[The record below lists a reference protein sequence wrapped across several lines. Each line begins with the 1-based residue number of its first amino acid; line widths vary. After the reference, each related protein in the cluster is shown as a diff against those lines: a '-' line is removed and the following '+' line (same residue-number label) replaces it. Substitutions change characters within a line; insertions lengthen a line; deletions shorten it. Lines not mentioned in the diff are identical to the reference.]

1 MKYIEERSSVINPIE
16 DYKLLLKSKKK
27 LRVKLG
33 VDPTAPDVT
42 LGWYSVI
49 RALKKFQEYGH
60 DVILILGE
68 FTAKVGDPSGKSET
82 RNILDDDSINEN
94 SDGVLPIIKSIL
106 HQDNLEIVSNK
117 DWLSK
122 LSINDMM
129 SLASST
135 TLAQM
140 LEREDF
146 SNRYENKNPISLLE
160 FFYPLF
166 QGYGSVAVKSDIE
179 IGGNDQLWNLMLG
192 RDIQKYYGLNPQVA
206 ITFPLL
212 IGTDGKKKMSQ
223 SYDNYISISDTPEN
237 IFGKIMSIPDET
249 MWDYFLMLTDLE
261 LDVINEYKSN
271 VENDKENP
279 FNLKKMLGELI
290 ITELFSNDDASK
302 AAYSFENVTNELWNE
317 DFNLKFYGAVWMC
330 KYILPIMKKNRTG
343 RIINIT
349 TIQGKQPGKSSI
361 PTSITRAAGIAFT
374 KALSNDCAKYN
385 ILVNTV
391 CLGFVKSDQWI
402 QSKKLDFPDLT
413 QKQYYDNIGK
423 ETPLG
428 RIGETD
434 EAADLIT
441 YLASERSSYITGA
454 AINLDGGLSTVV

>member
-1 MKYIEERSSVINPIE
+1 MEILFNFKMKYIEERSSVINPIE

-166 QGYGSVAVKSDIE
+166 QGYDSVAVKSDIE

-290 ITELFSNDDASK
+290 ITELFSNDEAAK
-302 AAYSFENVTNELWNE
+302 AANSFENVTVNKNIPDEMEEIILENDISIHLPKFLAENGILKSSSEGRRLISSGGFKINNEKYDKLDINSE
-317 DFNLKFYGAVWMC
+317 DLIDKTIQIGKRNFL
-330 KYILPIMKKNRTG
+330 
-343 RIINIT
+343 RII
-349 TIQGKQPGKSSI
+349 
-361 PTSITRAAGIAFT
+361 
-374 KALSNDCAKYN
+374 
-385 ILVNTV
+385 
-391 CLGFVKSDQWI
+391 
-402 QSKKLDFPDLT
+402 KK
-413 QKQYYDNIGK
+413 
-423 ETPLG
+423 
-428 RIGETD
+428 
-434 EAADLIT
+434 
-441 YLASERSSYITGA
+441 
-454 AINLDGGLSTVV
+454 

>member
-16 DYKLLLKSKKK
+16 DYNLLLQSKKK

-94 SDGVLPIIKSIL
+94 SDGVLPIIESIL

-117 DWLSK
+117 EWLSK

-146 SNRYENKNPISLLE
+146 SKRYENKNPISLLE

-166 QGYGSVAVKSDIE
+166 QGYDSVAVKSDIE

-192 RDIQKYYGLNPQVA
+192 REIQKYYGLNPQVA

-249 MWDYFLMLTDLE
+249 MWDYFLMLTDLD
-261 LDVINEYKSN
+261 LDVIDEYKSN

-290 ITELFSNDDASK
+290 ITELFNNDEAVK
-302 AAYSFENVTNELWNE
+302 AADSFENVTVNKNIPDEIEEITVKNDINIHLPKFLAENDILKSSSEGRRLISSGGFKINNE
-317 DFNLKFYGAVWMC
+317 
-330 KYILPIMKKNRTG
+330 KYDKLDINSDDLIDKTIQVGKRNFI
-343 RIINIT
+343 RII
-349 TIQGKQPGKSSI
+349 
-361 PTSITRAAGIAFT
+361 
-374 KALSNDCAKYN
+374 
-385 ILVNTV
+385 
-391 CLGFVKSDQWI
+391 
-402 QSKKLDFPDLT
+402 KK
-413 QKQYYDNIGK
+413 
-423 ETPLG
+423 
-428 RIGETD
+428 
-434 EAADLIT
+434 
-441 YLASERSSYITGA
+441 
-454 AINLDGGLSTVV
+454 

>member
-1 MKYIEERSSVINPIE
+1 MEILFNFKMKYIEERSSVINPIE

-166 QGYGSVAVKSDIE
+166 QGYDSVAVKSDIE

-206 ITFPLL
+206 VTFPLL

-302 AAYSFENVTNELWNE
+302 AANSFENITVNKNIPDEMEEIILENDISIHLPKFLAENGILKSSSEGRRLISSGGFKINNEKYDKLDINSE
-317 DFNLKFYGAVWMC
+317 DLIDKTIQIGKRNFL
-330 KYILPIMKKNRTG
+330 
-343 RIINIT
+343 RII
-349 TIQGKQPGKSSI
+349 
-361 PTSITRAAGIAFT
+361 
-374 KALSNDCAKYN
+374 
-385 ILVNTV
+385 
-391 CLGFVKSDQWI
+391 
-402 QSKKLDFPDLT
+402 KK
-413 QKQYYDNIGK
+413 
-423 ETPLG
+423 
-428 RIGETD
+428 
-434 EAADLIT
+434 
-441 YLASERSSYITGA
+441 
-454 AINLDGGLSTVV
+454 

>member
-166 QGYGSVAVKSDIE
+166 QGYDSVAVKSDIE

-261 LDVINEYKSN
+261 LDVINEYKGN
-271 VENDKENP
+271 VEKDKENP
-279 FNLKKMLGELI
+279 FKLKKMLGELI
-290 ITELFSNDDASK
+290 ITELFSNDEAAK
-302 AAYSFENVTNELWNE
+302 AANSFENVTVNKNIPDEMEEIILGNDISIHLPKFLAENGILKSSSEGRRLISSGGFKINNEKYDKLDINSE
-317 DFNLKFYGAVWMC
+317 DLIDKTIQIGKRNFL
-330 KYILPIMKKNRTG
+330 
-343 RIINIT
+343 RII
-349 TIQGKQPGKSSI
+349 
-361 PTSITRAAGIAFT
+361 
-374 KALSNDCAKYN
+374 
-385 ILVNTV
+385 
-391 CLGFVKSDQWI
+391 
-402 QSKKLDFPDLT
+402 KK
-413 QKQYYDNIGK
+413 
-423 ETPLG
+423 
-428 RIGETD
+428 
-434 EAADLIT
+434 
-441 YLASERSSYITGA
+441 
-454 AINLDGGLSTVV
+454 

>member
-1 MKYIEERSSVINPIE
+1 MEILFNFKMKYIEERSSVINPIE

-166 QGYGSVAVKSDIE
+166 QGYDSVAVKSDIE

-302 AAYSFENVTNELWNE
+302 AANSFENVTVNKNIPDEMEEIILGNDISIHLPKFLAENGILKSSSEGRRLISSGGFKINNEKYDKLDINSE
-317 DFNLKFYGAVWMC
+317 DLIDKTIQIGKRNF
-330 KYILPIMKKNRTG
+330 I
-343 RIINIT
+343 RII
-349 TIQGKQPGKSSI
+349 
-361 PTSITRAAGIAFT
+361 
-374 KALSNDCAKYN
+374 
-385 ILVNTV
+385 
-391 CLGFVKSDQWI
+391 
-402 QSKKLDFPDLT
+402 KK
-413 QKQYYDNIGK
+413 
-423 ETPLG
+423 
-428 RIGETD
+428 
-434 EAADLIT
+434 
-441 YLASERSSYITGA
+441 
-454 AINLDGGLSTVV
+454 

>member
-16 DYKLLLKSKKK
+16 DYNLLLQSKKK

-117 DWLSK
+117 EWLSK

-146 SNRYENKNPISLLE
+146 SKRYENKNPISLLE

-166 QGYGSVAVKSDIE
+166 QGYDSVAVKSDIE

-192 RDIQKYYGLNPQVA
+192 REIQKYYGLNPQVA

-249 MWDYFLMLTDLE
+249 MWDYFLMLTDLD
-261 LDVINEYKSN
+261 LDVIDEYKSN

-290 ITELFSNDDASK
+290 ITELFNNDEAAK
-302 AAYSFENVTNELWNE
+302 AANSFENVTVNKNIPDEIEEIILKNDESIHLPKFLAENDILKSSSEGRRLISSGGFKINNE
-317 DFNLKFYGAVWMC
+317 
-330 KYILPIMKKNRTG
+330 KYDKLDINSDDLIDKTIQVGKRNFI
-343 RIINIT
+343 RII
-349 TIQGKQPGKSSI
+349 
-361 PTSITRAAGIAFT
+361 
-374 KALSNDCAKYN
+374 
-385 ILVNTV
+385 
-391 CLGFVKSDQWI
+391 
-402 QSKKLDFPDLT
+402 KK
-413 QKQYYDNIGK
+413 
-423 ETPLG
+423 
-428 RIGETD
+428 
-434 EAADLIT
+434 
-441 YLASERSSYITGA
+441 
-454 AINLDGGLSTVV
+454 

>member
-1 MKYIEERSSVINPIE
+1 MEILFNFKMKYIEERSSVINPIE

-166 QGYGSVAVKSDIE
+166 QGYDSVAVKSDIE

-302 AAYSFENVTNELWNE
+302 AANSFENVTVNKNIPDEMEEIILENDISIHLPKFLAENGILKSSSEGRRLISSGGFKINNEKYDKLDINSE
-317 DFNLKFYGAVWMC
+317 DLIDKTIQIGKRNFL
-330 KYILPIMKKNRTG
+330 
-343 RIINIT
+343 RII
-349 TIQGKQPGKSSI
+349 
-361 PTSITRAAGIAFT
+361 
-374 KALSNDCAKYN
+374 
-385 ILVNTV
+385 
-391 CLGFVKSDQWI
+391 
-402 QSKKLDFPDLT
+402 KK
-413 QKQYYDNIGK
+413 
-423 ETPLG
+423 
-428 RIGETD
+428 
-434 EAADLIT
+434 
-441 YLASERSSYITGA
+441 
-454 AINLDGGLSTVV
+454 

>member
-16 DYKLLLKSKKK
+16 DYNLLLKSKKK

-106 HQDNLEIVSNK
+106 HEDNLEIVSNK
-117 DWLSK
+117 EWLSK

-146 SNRYENKNPISLLE
+146 SKRYENKNPISLLE

-166 QGYGSVAVKSDIE
+166 QGYDSVAVKSDIE

-192 RDIQKYYGLNPQVA
+192 REIQKYYGLNPQVA

-249 MWDYFLMLTDLE
+249 MWDYFLMLTDLD
-261 LDVINEYKSN
+261 LDVIDEYKSN
-271 VENDKENP
+271 VENEKENP

-290 ITELFSNDDASK
+290 ITELFNNDE
-302 AAYSFENVTNELWNE
+302 AANAANSFENVTVNKNIPDEIEEIILKSDINIHLPKFLAENDILKSSSEGRRLISSGGFKINNE
-317 DFNLKFYGAVWMC
+317 
-330 KYILPIMKKNRTG
+330 KYDKLDINSDDLIDKTIQVGKRNFI
-343 RIINIT
+343 RII
-349 TIQGKQPGKSSI
+349 
-361 PTSITRAAGIAFT
+361 
-374 KALSNDCAKYN
+374 
-385 ILVNTV
+385 
-391 CLGFVKSDQWI
+391 
-402 QSKKLDFPDLT
+402 KK
-413 QKQYYDNIGK
+413 
-423 ETPLG
+423 
-428 RIGETD
+428 
-434 EAADLIT
+434 
-441 YLASERSSYITGA
+441 
-454 AINLDGGLSTVV
+454 

>member
-82 RNILDDDSINEN
+82 RNILDDDSINQN

-166 QGYGSVAVKSDIE
+166 QGYDSVAVKSDIE

-302 AAYSFENVTNELWNE
+302 AANSFENVTVNKNIPDEMEEIILENDISIHLPKFLAENGILKSSSEGRRLISSGGFKINNEKYDKLDINSE
-317 DFNLKFYGAVWMC
+317 DLIDKTIQIGKRNF
-330 KYILPIMKKNRTG
+330 I
-343 RIINIT
+343 RII
-349 TIQGKQPGKSSI
+349 
-361 PTSITRAAGIAFT
+361 
-374 KALSNDCAKYN
+374 
-385 ILVNTV
+385 
-391 CLGFVKSDQWI
+391 
-402 QSKKLDFPDLT
+402 KK
-413 QKQYYDNIGK
+413 
-423 ETPLG
+423 
-428 RIGETD
+428 
-434 EAADLIT
+434 
-441 YLASERSSYITGA
+441 
-454 AINLDGGLSTVV
+454 

>member
-1 MKYIEERSSVINPIE
+1 MEILFNFKMKYIEERSSVINPIE

-166 QGYGSVAVKSDIE
+166 QGYDSVAVKSDIE

-279 FNLKKMLGELI
+279 FKLKKMLGELI
-290 ITELFSNDDASK
+290 ITELFNNDKAVK
-302 AAYSFENVTNELWNE
+302 AANSFENVTVNKNIPDEMEEIILENDISIHLPKFLAENGILKSSSEGRRLISSGGFKINNEKYDKLDINSE
-317 DFNLKFYGAVWMC
+317 DLIDKTIQIGKRNFL
-330 KYILPIMKKNRTG
+330 
-343 RIINIT
+343 RII
-349 TIQGKQPGKSSI
+349 
-361 PTSITRAAGIAFT
+361 
-374 KALSNDCAKYN
+374 
-385 ILVNTV
+385 
-391 CLGFVKSDQWI
+391 
-402 QSKKLDFPDLT
+402 KK
-413 QKQYYDNIGK
+413 
-423 ETPLG
+423 
-428 RIGETD
+428 
-434 EAADLIT
+434 
-441 YLASERSSYITGA
+441 
-454 AINLDGGLSTVV
+454 

>member
-166 QGYGSVAVKSDIE
+166 QGYDSVAVKSDIE

-192 RDIQKYYGLNPQVA
+192 REIQKYYGLNPQVA

-271 VENDKENP
+271 VENDKDNP

-290 ITELFSNDDASK
+290 ITELFNNEEAAK
-302 AAYSFENVTNELWNE
+302 AANSFENVTVNKNIPDEMEEIILENDISIHLPKFLAENGILKSSSEGRRLISSGGFKIDNEKYDKLDINSE
-317 DFNLKFYGAVWMC
+317 DLIDKTIQIGKRNFV
-330 KYILPIMKKNRTG
+330 
-343 RIINIT
+343 RII
-349 TIQGKQPGKSSI
+349 
-361 PTSITRAAGIAFT
+361 
-374 KALSNDCAKYN
+374 
-385 ILVNTV
+385 
-391 CLGFVKSDQWI
+391 
-402 QSKKLDFPDLT
+402 KK
-413 QKQYYDNIGK
+413 
-423 ETPLG
+423 
-428 RIGETD
+428 
-434 EAADLIT
+434 
-441 YLASERSSYITGA
+441 
-454 AINLDGGLSTVV
+454 

>member
-49 RALKKFQEYGH
+49 RTLKKFQEYGH

-117 DWLSK
+117 EWLSK

-140 LEREDF
+140 LERDDF
-146 SNRYENKNPISLLE
+146 SKRYENKNPISLLE

-166 QGYGSVAVKSDIE
+166 QGYDSVAVKSDIE

-192 RDIQKYYGLNPQVA
+192 REIQKYYGLNPQVA

-249 MWDYFLMLTDLE
+249 MWDYFLMLTDLD
-261 LDVINEYKSN
+261 LDVIDEYKSN

-290 ITELFSNDDASK
+290 ITELFNNDEAAK
-302 AAYSFENVTNELWNE
+302 AANSFENVTVNKNIPDEIEEIILKNDESIHLPKFLAENGILKSSSEGRRLISSGGFKINNE
-317 DFNLKFYGAVWMC
+317 
-330 KYILPIMKKNRTG
+330 KYDKLDINSDDLIDKTIQIGKRNFL
-343 RIINIT
+343 RII
-349 TIQGKQPGKSSI
+349 
-361 PTSITRAAGIAFT
+361 
-374 KALSNDCAKYN
+374 
-385 ILVNTV
+385 
-391 CLGFVKSDQWI
+391 
-402 QSKKLDFPDLT
+402 KK
-413 QKQYYDNIGK
+413 
-423 ETPLG
+423 
-428 RIGETD
+428 
-434 EAADLIT
+434 
-441 YLASERSSYITGA
+441 
-454 AINLDGGLSTVV
+454 

>member
-117 DWLSK
+117 EWLSK

-146 SNRYENKNPISLLE
+146 SKRYENKNPISLLE

-166 QGYGSVAVKSDIE
+166 QGYDSVAVKSDIE

-192 RDIQKYYGLNPQVA
+192 REIQKYYGLNPQVA

-249 MWDYFLMLTDLE
+249 MWDYFLMLTDLD
-261 LDVINEYKSN
+261 LDVIDEYKSN

-290 ITELFSNDDASK
+290 ITELFNNDE
-302 AAYSFENVTNELWNE
+302 AANAANSFENVTVNKNIPDEIEEIILKSDINIHLPKFLAENDILKSSSEGRRLISSGGFKINNE
-317 DFNLKFYGAVWMC
+317 
-330 KYILPIMKKNRTG
+330 KYDKLDINSDDLIDKTIQVGKRNFI
-343 RIINIT
+343 RII
-349 TIQGKQPGKSSI
+349 
-361 PTSITRAAGIAFT
+361 
-374 KALSNDCAKYN
+374 
-385 ILVNTV
+385 
-391 CLGFVKSDQWI
+391 
-402 QSKKLDFPDLT
+402 KK
-413 QKQYYDNIGK
+413 
-423 ETPLG
+423 
-428 RIGETD
+428 
-434 EAADLIT
+434 
-441 YLASERSSYITGA
+441 
-454 AINLDGGLSTVV
+454 

>member
-166 QGYGSVAVKSDIE
+166 QGYDSVAVKSDIE

-192 RDIQKYYGLNPQVA
+192 RDIQKYYGLKPQVA

-290 ITELFSNDDASK
+290 ITELFNNDEAAK
-302 AAYSFENVTNELWNE
+302 AANSFENVTVNKNIPDEMEEIILENDISIHLPKFLAENGILKSSSEGRRLISSGGFKINNEKYDKLDINSE
-317 DFNLKFYGAVWMC
+317 DLIDKTIQIGKRNFL
-330 KYILPIMKKNRTG
+330 
-343 RIINIT
+343 RII
-349 TIQGKQPGKSSI
+349 
-361 PTSITRAAGIAFT
+361 
-374 KALSNDCAKYN
+374 
-385 ILVNTV
+385 
-391 CLGFVKSDQWI
+391 
-402 QSKKLDFPDLT
+402 KK
-413 QKQYYDNIGK
+413 
-423 ETPLG
+423 
-428 RIGETD
+428 
-434 EAADLIT
+434 
-441 YLASERSSYITGA
+441 
-454 AINLDGGLSTVV
+454 

>member
-1 MKYIEERSSVINPIE
+1 MEILFNFKMKYIEERSSVINPIE

-166 QGYGSVAVKSDIE
+166 QGYDSVAVKSDIE

-192 RDIQKYYGLNPQVA
+192 RDIQKFYGLNPQVA

-261 LDVINEYKSN
+261 LDVINEYKGN
-271 VENDKENP
+271 VEKDKENP
-279 FNLKKMLGELI
+279 FKLKKMLGELI
-290 ITELFSNDDASK
+290 ITELFSNDEAAK
-302 AAYSFENVTNELWNE
+302 AANSFENVTVNKNIPDEMEEIILENDISIHLPKFLAENGILKSSSEGRRLISSGGFKINNE
-317 DFNLKFYGAVWMC
+317 
-330 KYILPIMKKNRTG
+330 KYDKLDINSKDLIGKTIQIGKRNFL
-343 RIINIT
+343 RII
-349 TIQGKQPGKSSI
+349 
-361 PTSITRAAGIAFT
+361 
-374 KALSNDCAKYN
+374 
-385 ILVNTV
+385 
-391 CLGFVKSDQWI
+391 
-402 QSKKLDFPDLT
+402 KK
-413 QKQYYDNIGK
+413 
-423 ETPLG
+423 
-428 RIGETD
+428 
-434 EAADLIT
+434 
-441 YLASERSSYITGA
+441 
-454 AINLDGGLSTVV
+454 

>member
-82 RNILDDDSINEN
+82 RNILDDDSINQN

-166 QGYGSVAVKSDIE
+166 QGYDSVAVKSDIE

-206 ITFPLL
+206 VTFPLL

-290 ITELFSNDDASK
+290 ITELFNNDEAAK
-302 AAYSFENVTNELWNE
+302 AANSFENVTVNKNIPDEMEEIILENDISIHLPKFLAENGILKSSSEGRRLISSGGFKINNEKYDKLDINSE
-317 DFNLKFYGAVWMC
+317 DLIDKTIQIGKRNFL
-330 KYILPIMKKNRTG
+330 
-343 RIINIT
+343 RII
-349 TIQGKQPGKSSI
+349 
-361 PTSITRAAGIAFT
+361 
-374 KALSNDCAKYN
+374 
-385 ILVNTV
+385 
-391 CLGFVKSDQWI
+391 
-402 QSKKLDFPDLT
+402 KK
-413 QKQYYDNIGK
+413 
-423 ETPLG
+423 
-428 RIGETD
+428 
-434 EAADLIT
+434 
-441 YLASERSSYITGA
+441 
-454 AINLDGGLSTVV
+454 

>member
-1 MKYIEERSSVINPIE
+1 MEILFNFKMKYIEERSSVINPIE

-166 QGYGSVAVKSDIE
+166 QGYDSVAVKSDIE

-249 MWDYFLMLTDLE
+249 MWDYFLMLTDLD
-261 LDVINEYKSN
+261 LNVIDEHKSN

-290 ITELFSNDDASK
+290 ITELFNNDAAAK
-302 AAYSFENVTNELWNE
+302 AANSFENVTVNKNIPDEMEEIILENDISIHLPKFLAENGILKSSSEGRRLISSGGFKINNE
-317 DFNLKFYGAVWMC
+317 
-330 KYILPIMKKNRTG
+330 KYDKLDINSKDLIDKTIQIGKRNFL
-343 RIINIT
+343 RII
-349 TIQGKQPGKSSI
+349 
-361 PTSITRAAGIAFT
+361 
-374 KALSNDCAKYN
+374 
-385 ILVNTV
+385 
-391 CLGFVKSDQWI
+391 
-402 QSKKLDFPDLT
+402 KK
-413 QKQYYDNIGK
+413 
-423 ETPLG
+423 
-428 RIGETD
+428 
-434 EAADLIT
+434 
-441 YLASERSSYITGA
+441 
-454 AINLDGGLSTVV
+454 

>member
-16 DYKLLLKSKKK
+16 DYNLLLQSKKK

-117 DWLSK
+117 EWLSK

-146 SNRYENKNPISLLE
+146 SKRYENKNPISLLE

-166 QGYGSVAVKSDIE
+166 QGYDSVAVKSDIE

-192 RDIQKYYGLNPQVA
+192 REIQKYYGLNPQVA

-237 IFGKIMSIPDET
+237 IFGQIMSIPDET
-249 MWDYFLMLTDLE
+249 MWDYFLMLTDLD
-261 LDVINEYKSN
+261 LDVIDEYKSN

-279 FNLKKMLGELI
+279 FNLKKMLGKLI
-290 ITELFSNDDASK
+290 ITELFNNDE
-302 AAYSFENVTNELWNE
+302 AANAANSFENVTVNKNIPDEIEEIILKSDINIHLPKFLAENDILKSSSEGRRLISSGGFKINNE
-317 DFNLKFYGAVWMC
+317 
-330 KYILPIMKKNRTG
+330 KYDKLDINSDDLIDKTIQVGKRNFI
-343 RIINIT
+343 RII
-349 TIQGKQPGKSSI
+349 
-361 PTSITRAAGIAFT
+361 
-374 KALSNDCAKYN
+374 
-385 ILVNTV
+385 
-391 CLGFVKSDQWI
+391 
-402 QSKKLDFPDLT
+402 KK
-413 QKQYYDNIGK
+413 
-423 ETPLG
+423 
-428 RIGETD
+428 
-434 EAADLIT
+434 
-441 YLASERSSYITGA
+441 
-454 AINLDGGLSTVV
+454 

>member
-1 MKYIEERSSVINPIE
+1 MEILFNFKMKYIEERSSVINPIE

-166 QGYGSVAVKSDIE
+166 QGYDSVAVKSDIE

-192 RDIQKYYGLNPQVA
+192 RDIQKYYGLSPQVA

-237 IFGKIMSIPDET
+237 IFGKIMSIPDEN

-261 LDVINEYKSN
+261 NDVINEYKSN

-290 ITELFSNDDASK
+290 ITELFNNDE
-302 AAYSFENVTNELWNE
+302 AANAANSFENVTVNKNIPDEMEEIILENDISIHLPKFLVENGILKSSSEGRRLISSGGFKINNEKYDKLDINSE
-317 DFNLKFYGAVWMC
+317 DLIDKTIQIGKRNF
-330 KYILPIMKKNRTG
+330 I
-343 RIINIT
+343 RII
-349 TIQGKQPGKSSI
+349 
-361 PTSITRAAGIAFT
+361 
-374 KALSNDCAKYN
+374 
-385 ILVNTV
+385 
-391 CLGFVKSDQWI
+391 
-402 QSKKLDFPDLT
+402 KK
-413 QKQYYDNIGK
+413 
-423 ETPLG
+423 
-428 RIGETD
+428 
-434 EAADLIT
+434 
-441 YLASERSSYITGA
+441 
-454 AINLDGGLSTVV
+454 

>member
-1 MKYIEERSSVINPIE
+1 MEILFNFKMKYIEERSSVINPIE

-106 HQDNLEIVSNK
+106 HEDNLEIVSNK

-166 QGYGSVAVKSDIE
+166 QGYDSVAVKSDIE

-192 RDIQKYYGLNPQVA
+192 RDIQKYYGLKPQVA

-271 VENDKENP
+271 VKNDKENP
-279 FNLKKMLGELI
+279 FKLKKILGELI
-290 ITELFSNDDASK
+290 ITELFDNDAAAK
-302 AAYSFENVTNELWNE
+302 AANSFENVTVNKNIPDEMEEIILENDISIHLPKFLAENGILKSSSEGRRLISSGGFKINNEKYDKLDINSE
-317 DFNLKFYGAVWMC
+317 DLIDKTIQIGKRNFL
-330 KYILPIMKKNRTG
+330 
-343 RIINIT
+343 RII
-349 TIQGKQPGKSSI
+349 
-361 PTSITRAAGIAFT
+361 
-374 KALSNDCAKYN
+374 
-385 ILVNTV
+385 
-391 CLGFVKSDQWI
+391 
-402 QSKKLDFPDLT
+402 KK
-413 QKQYYDNIGK
+413 
-423 ETPLG
+423 
-428 RIGETD
+428 
-434 EAADLIT
+434 
-441 YLASERSSYITGA
+441 
-454 AINLDGGLSTVV
+454 

>member
-82 RNILDDDSINEN
+82 RNILDDESINEN

-166 QGYGSVAVKSDIE
+166 QGYDSVAVKSDIE

-290 ITELFSNDDASK
+290 ITELFNNDEAAK
-302 AAYSFENVTNELWNE
+302 AANSFENVTVNKNIPDEMEEIILENDISIHLPKFLAENGILKSSSEGRRLISSGGFKINNEKYDKLDINSE
-317 DFNLKFYGAVWMC
+317 DLIDKTIQIGKRNFL
-330 KYILPIMKKNRTG
+330 
-343 RIINIT
+343 RII
-349 TIQGKQPGKSSI
+349 
-361 PTSITRAAGIAFT
+361 
-374 KALSNDCAKYN
+374 
-385 ILVNTV
+385 
-391 CLGFVKSDQWI
+391 
-402 QSKKLDFPDLT
+402 KK
-413 QKQYYDNIGK
+413 
-423 ETPLG
+423 
-428 RIGETD
+428 
-434 EAADLIT
+434 
-441 YLASERSSYITGA
+441 
-454 AINLDGGLSTVV
+454 

>member
-16 DYKLLLKSKKK
+16 DYNLLLQSKKK

-117 DWLSK
+117 EWLSK

-146 SNRYENKNPISLLE
+146 SKRYENKNPISLLE

-166 QGYGSVAVKSDIE
+166 QGYDSVAVKSDIE

-192 RDIQKYYGLNPQVA
+192 REIQKYYGLNPQVA

-249 MWDYFLMLTDLE
+249 MWDYFLMLTDLD
-261 LDVINEYKSN
+261 LNVIDEHKSN

-290 ITELFSNDDASK
+290 ITELFNNDE
-302 AAYSFENVTNELWNE
+302 AANAANSFENVTVNKNIPDEIEEIILKSDINIHLPKFLAENDILKSSSEGRRLISSGGFKINNE
-317 DFNLKFYGAVWMC
+317 
-330 KYILPIMKKNRTG
+330 KYDKLDINSDDLIDKTIQVGKRNFI
-343 RIINIT
+343 RII
-349 TIQGKQPGKSSI
+349 
-361 PTSITRAAGIAFT
+361 
-374 KALSNDCAKYN
+374 
-385 ILVNTV
+385 
-391 CLGFVKSDQWI
+391 
-402 QSKKLDFPDLT
+402 KK
-413 QKQYYDNIGK
+413 
-423 ETPLG
+423 
-428 RIGETD
+428 
-434 EAADLIT
+434 
-441 YLASERSSYITGA
+441 
-454 AINLDGGLSTVV
+454 

>member
-1 MKYIEERSSVINPIE
+1 MEILFNFKMKYIEERSSVINPIE

-166 QGYGSVAVKSDIE
+166 QGYDSVAVKSDIE

-192 RDIQKYYGLNPQVA
+192 RDIQKYYGLKPQVA

-271 VENDKENP
+271 VKNDKENP
-279 FNLKKMLGELI
+279 FKLKKILGELI
-290 ITELFSNDDASK
+290 ITELFDNDAAAK
-302 AAYSFENVTNELWNE
+302 AANSFENVTVNKNIPDEMEEIILENDISIHLPKFLAENGILKSSSEGRRLISSGGFKINNEKYDKLDINSE
-317 DFNLKFYGAVWMC
+317 DLIDKTIQIGKRNFL
-330 KYILPIMKKNRTG
+330 
-343 RIINIT
+343 RII
-349 TIQGKQPGKSSI
+349 
-361 PTSITRAAGIAFT
+361 
-374 KALSNDCAKYN
+374 
-385 ILVNTV
+385 
-391 CLGFVKSDQWI
+391 
-402 QSKKLDFPDLT
+402 KK
-413 QKQYYDNIGK
+413 
-423 ETPLG
+423 
-428 RIGETD
+428 
-434 EAADLIT
+434 
-441 YLASERSSYITGA
+441 
-454 AINLDGGLSTVV
+454 

>member
-1 MKYIEERSSVINPIE
+1 MEILFNFKMKYIEERSSVINPIE

-166 QGYGSVAVKSDIE
+166 QGYDSVAVKSDIE

-302 AAYSFENVTNELWNE
+302 AANSFENVTVNKNIPDEMEEIILENDISIHLPKFLAENGILKSSSEGRRLISSGGFKINNEKYDKFDINSE
-317 DFNLKFYGAVWMC
+317 DLFDKTIQIGKRNFL
-330 KYILPIMKKNRTG
+330 
-343 RIINIT
+343 RII
-349 TIQGKQPGKSSI
+349 
-361 PTSITRAAGIAFT
+361 
-374 KALSNDCAKYN
+374 
-385 ILVNTV
+385 
-391 CLGFVKSDQWI
+391 
-402 QSKKLDFPDLT
+402 KK
-413 QKQYYDNIGK
+413 
-423 ETPLG
+423 
-428 RIGETD
+428 
-434 EAADLIT
+434 
-441 YLASERSSYITGA
+441 
-454 AINLDGGLSTVV
+454 

>member
-16 DYKLLLKSKKK
+16 DYNLLLQSKKK

-117 DWLSK
+117 EWLSK

-129 SLASST
+129 NLASST

-146 SNRYENKNPISLLE
+146 SKRYENKNPISLLE

-166 QGYGSVAVKSDIE
+166 QGYDSVAVKSDIE

-192 RDIQKYYGLNPQVA
+192 REIQKYYGLNPQVA

-249 MWDYFLMLTDLE
+249 MWDYFLMLTDLDV
-261 LDVINEYKSN
+261 DVIDEYKSN

-290 ITELFSNDDASK
+290 ITELFNNDE
-302 AAYSFENVTNELWNE
+302 AANAANSFENVTVNKNIPDEIEEIILKSDINIHLPKFLAENDILKSSSEGRRLISSGGFKINNE
-317 DFNLKFYGAVWMC
+317 
-330 KYILPIMKKNRTG
+330 KYDKLDINSDDLIDKTIQVGKRNFI
-343 RIINIT
+343 RII
-349 TIQGKQPGKSSI
+349 
-361 PTSITRAAGIAFT
+361 
-374 KALSNDCAKYN
+374 
-385 ILVNTV
+385 
-391 CLGFVKSDQWI
+391 
-402 QSKKLDFPDLT
+402 KK
-413 QKQYYDNIGK
+413 
-423 ETPLG
+423 
-428 RIGETD
+428 
-434 EAADLIT
+434 
-441 YLASERSSYITGA
+441 
-454 AINLDGGLSTVV
+454 

>member
-166 QGYGSVAVKSDIE
+166 QGYDSVAVKSDIE

-279 FNLKKMLGELI
+279 FKLKKMLGELI
-290 ITELFSNDDASK
+290 ITELFNNDEAAK
-302 AAYSFENVTNELWNE
+302 AANSFENVTVNKNIPDEMEEIILENDISIHLPKFLAENGILKSSSEGRRLISSGGFKINNEKYDKLDINSE
-317 DFNLKFYGAVWMC
+317 DLIDKTIQIGKRNFL
-330 KYILPIMKKNRTG
+330 
-343 RIINIT
+343 RII
-349 TIQGKQPGKSSI
+349 
-361 PTSITRAAGIAFT
+361 
-374 KALSNDCAKYN
+374 
-385 ILVNTV
+385 
-391 CLGFVKSDQWI
+391 
-402 QSKKLDFPDLT
+402 KK
-413 QKQYYDNIGK
+413 
-423 ETPLG
+423 
-428 RIGETD
+428 
-434 EAADLIT
+434 
-441 YLASERSSYITGA
+441 
-454 AINLDGGLSTVV
+454 

>member
-16 DYKLLLKSKKK
+16 DYNLLLQSKKK

-117 DWLSK
+117 EWLSK

-146 SNRYENKNPISLLE
+146 SKRYENKNPISLLE

-166 QGYGSVAVKSDIE
+166 QGYDSVAVKSDIE

-192 RDIQKYYGLNPQVA
+192 REIQKYYGLNPQVA

-249 MWDYFLMLTDLE
+249 MWDYFLMLTDLD
-261 LDVINEYKSN
+261 LDVIDEYKSN
-271 VENDKENP
+271 VKNDKENP

-290 ITELFSNDDASK
+290 ITELFNNDE
-302 AAYSFENVTNELWNE
+302 AANAANSFENVTVNKNIPDEIEEIILKSDINIHLPKFLAENDILKSSSEGRRLISSGGFKINNE
-317 DFNLKFYGAVWMC
+317 
-330 KYILPIMKKNRTG
+330 KYDKLDINSDDLIDKTIQVGKRNFI
-343 RIINIT
+343 RII
-349 TIQGKQPGKSSI
+349 
-361 PTSITRAAGIAFT
+361 
-374 KALSNDCAKYN
+374 
-385 ILVNTV
+385 
-391 CLGFVKSDQWI
+391 
-402 QSKKLDFPDLT
+402 KK
-413 QKQYYDNIGK
+413 
-423 ETPLG
+423 
-428 RIGETD
+428 
-434 EAADLIT
+434 
-441 YLASERSSYITGA
+441 
-454 AINLDGGLSTVV
+454 

>member
-1 MKYIEERSSVINPIE
+1 MEILFNFKMKYIEERSSVINPIE
-16 DYKLLLKSKKK
+16 DYNLLLQSKKK

-146 SNRYENKNPISLLE
+146 SKRYENKNPISLLE

-166 QGYGSVAVKSDIE
+166 QGYDSVAVKSDIE

-192 RDIQKYYGLNPQVA
+192 REIQKYYGLNPQVA

-261 LDVINEYKSN
+261 LDVIDEYKSN

-290 ITELFSNDDASK
+290 ITELFNNNE
-302 AAYSFENVTNELWNE
+302 AANAANSFENVT
-317 DFNLKFYGAVWMC
+317 V
-330 KYILPIMKKNRTG
+330 KKNIPDEIEEIILKSDINIHLPKFLAENDILKSSSEGRRLISSGGFKINNEKYNKLDINSDDLIDKTIQVG
-343 RIINIT
+343 KRNFIRII
-349 TIQGKQPGKSSI
+349 
-361 PTSITRAAGIAFT
+361 
-374 KALSNDCAKYN
+374 
-385 ILVNTV
+385 
-391 CLGFVKSDQWI
+391 
-402 QSKKLDFPDLT
+402 KK
-413 QKQYYDNIGK
+413 
-423 ETPLG
+423 
-428 RIGETD
+428 
-434 EAADLIT
+434 
-441 YLASERSSYITGA
+441 
-454 AINLDGGLSTVV
+454 